1 MRHLT
6 ALFAFCCRV
15 AFSQSLSASP
25 SVTVLLTGDT
35 SSAAVLQALQDSA
48 GSALAP
54 SGLRVGWADGHLPKG
69 AVDGRLLLVRLQGR
83 CNVGWPVRDYRFGGR
98 TGVLGRTY
106 MSDGKVLPIAD
117 VLCDSV
123 RRYIAPALRI
133 APPGNRELLFGRALG
148 RVAVHELYHILLQ
161 TSEHARSGLARA
173 EQSRAELLAPEASFT
188 PREEQ
193 QLAASI
199 GSDSSPG
206 DSGGR

>member
-1 MRHLT
+1 MRHLP
-6 ALFAFCCRV
+6 ALFAFCCQ
-15 AFSQSLSASP
+15 AASAQLLPPSP

-35 SSAAVLQALQDSA
+35 SSAAVLQALQESA
-48 GSALAP
+48 ESALAP
-54 SGLRVGWADGHLPKG
+54 SGLRVAWAEGHLLKG
-69 AVDGRLLLVRLQGR
+69 AVDGQLLLVRLQGR
-83 CNVGWPVRDYRFGGR
+83 CDVGWPVRDYPFAGR
-98 TGVLGRTY
+98 AGVLGRTY
-106 MSDGKVLPIAD
+106 MADGKVVPVAD

-123 RRYIAPALRI
+123 RRYIAPALRT

-193 QLAASI
+193 RLAASA
-199 GSDSSPG
+199 GSDGSHP
-206 DSGGR
+206 